1 MPFHKN
7 AAKNISILALCLL
20 ILLGIFSPIQAQ
32 SSLALSLESL
42 ELDQFPKI
50 TLFLNAYDAQG
61 KFVPGMDLDNFQV
74 FEDGVERTI
83 NEALELEPGLHTIIA
98 LNLGATLSN
107 RSNNAIPTRYEET
120 IYALTSWLDGIQSDA
135 TNQYSLTSNEGT
147 LVESAQE
154 KTSFTKILE
163 DYDPNLYNFEP
174 ALTSLTKALE
184 IAAKPSLVEQSKQ
197 AILYITPLPLDQD
210 LDDLLSMQT
219 QAIASGVPINIWLV
233 APDTASNAPALQY
246 LNQLATV
253 TGGKFYF
260 FAEGSEAPNPEE
272 YVGKLRNTYRLRY
285 TSTVSQS
292 GDHSVRASATYGNLS
307 AETPDTQFT
316 IMLSQPS
323 ATLIN
328 LPDEVNR
335 EYIENEETGDKI
347 LQPAVTTLQ
356 AAITFPDGYER
367 QLETSRL
374 YVDGEIVAE
383 NTEAPFDYFG
393 WQLEEYQFSGEHLVA
408 VEVEDILGFRNISPP
423 VSIMVTV
430 ASLYPAWITNLLKMV
445 NQGGWIPILV
455 IILGGS
461 AFVGFRLRRQS
472 IAAREAEGISI
483 FGDGAPDPITQSV
496 PGLNASIDDIYY
508 ASAARRNGAE
518 PNPQDAA
525 PRLLL
530 VEKQQAATNQTIKE
544 IILEEEETI
553 IGSDAT
559 LANFILESPAVSP
572 QHALIIKNIRGSV
585 TIADLGSEY
594 GTWVNYAPIS
604 RAGVLLHNGDLV
616 QIGKL
621 IFRYSI
627 GKMN

>member
-1 MPFHKN
+1 MSSLKKI
-7 AAKNISILALCLL
+7 AKRSILLVLCSLM
-20 ILLGIFSPIQAQ
+20 LLGKPASIQAQ
-32 SSLALSLESL
+32 SSLTLSLESL

-50 TLFLNAYDAQG
+50 TVYLNAYDAQG

-83 NEALELEPGLHTIIA
+83 NEAQELEPGLHTIIA
-98 LNLGATLSN
+98 FNLGATLSN
-107 RSNNAIPTRYEET
+107 RSNRGIPTRYEET
-120 IYALTSWLDGIQSDA
+120 IYALTSWLGGIETDA

-154 KTSFTKILE
+154 KNSFTNILE
-163 DYDPNLYNFEP
+163 NYEPNLYNFEP
-174 ALTSLTKALE
+174 DLTSLTRALE
-184 IAAKPSLVEQSKQ
+184 IAAKPSLVEQSKK

-210 LDDLLSMQT
+210 LDDLLAMQT
-219 QAIASGVPINIWLV
+219 QAIEAKVPINIWLV

-246 LNQLATV
+246 LNQLATA

-260 FAEGSEAPNPEE
+260 FAEGSEAPDPEE

-292 GDHSVRASATYGNLS
+292 GEHTVRALVTYGNLS
-307 AETPDTQFT
+307 AETPDKQFT
-316 IMLSQPS
+316 IVLSQPS
-323 ATLIN
+323 ASLIN
-328 LPDEVNR
+328 LPAEINR
-335 EYIENEETGDKI
+335 DYVENEETGGKT

-367 QLETSRL
+367 QLKASRL
-374 YVDGEIVAE
+374 YIDGEIMAE

-393 WQLEEYQFSGEHLVA
+393 WELDDYQFSGEHLAA

-423 VSIMVTV
+423 VSITVNV
-430 ASLYPAWITNLLKMV
+430 ASLYPAWITNLLKLI
-445 NQGGWIPILV
+445 NQGGWIPLLV
-455 IILGGS
+455 IVLGGS
-461 AFVGFRLRRQS
+461 VLVGFRLRRQS
-472 IAAREAEGISI
+472 IAAREAAGESI
-483 FGDGAPDPITQSV
+483 FGEGTPDPILQSV
-496 PGLNASIDDIYY
+496 PGLNTIDDLIYG
-508 ASAARRNGAE
+508 SSNRNEAE
-518 PNPQDAA
+518 IDPRDAA

-530 VEKQQAATNQTIKE
+530 VEKQAGAAELNFKK
-544 IILEEEETI
+544 IILEDEETI
-553 IGSDAT
+553 IGSDEES
-559 LANFILESPAVSP
+559 ANYVIASHAISPA
-572 QHALIIKNIRGSV
+572 HALITRSKRGSV

-604 RAGVLLHNGDLV
+604 KAGVLLHNGDLV

-621 IFRYSI
+621 KFRYSI